1 MGEML
6 IRLKDE
12 TMIERLESLA
22 RDHHR
27 SVESEVLDLLSEALS
42 KRIRRED
49 LRAIANDIAA
59 MTPKSI
65 QQPSTAEML
74 REDRDR

>member
-22 RDHHR
+22 RVHHR
-27 SVESEVLDLLSEALS
+27 SVESEVLDLLNEALS
-42 KRIRRED
+42 KHIRRED

-59 MTPKSI
+59 MTPKGVPQTS
-65 QQPSTAEML
+65 AVEML
-74 REDRDR
+74 REDRNR